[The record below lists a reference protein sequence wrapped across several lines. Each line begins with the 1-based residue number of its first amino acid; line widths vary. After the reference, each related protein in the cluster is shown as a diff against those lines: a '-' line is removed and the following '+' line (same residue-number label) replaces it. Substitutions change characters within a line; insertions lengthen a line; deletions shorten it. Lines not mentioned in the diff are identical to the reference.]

1 MVFMEDSERAASLAV
16 KSKLEV
22 GLHLNFTLPFNAYN
36 VFLALRKKQNMIVSN
51 LGKHKLLQVIYNPFL
66 ADSFNFL
73 FLAQQEEYIRLYGR
87 VPDFINGHHHMHL
100 CCNMLASCA
109 IPKGKKI
116 RGTFTFDRGEKNPVN
131 LFYRRMVKRY
141 ISKRFVSTDSF
152 FSIAPVQNRDRVR
165 QIFNRAVTEIVEL
178 EVHPEN
184 ENEMEF
190 LMSDEFGEM
199 LDSCEMGRFR
209 DL

>member
-1 MVFMEDSERAASLAV
+1 
-16 KSKLEV
+16 
-22 GLHLNFTLPFNAYN
+22 
-36 VFLALRKKQNMIVSN
+36 
-51 LGKHKLLQVIYNPFL
+51 
-66 ADSFNFL
+66 
-73 FLAQQEEYIRLYGR
+73 
-87 VPDFINGHHHMHL
+87 
-100 CCNMLASCA
+100 
-109 IPKGKKI
+109 
-116 RGTFTFDRGEKNPVN
+116 
-131 LFYRRMVKRY
+131 MVKRY